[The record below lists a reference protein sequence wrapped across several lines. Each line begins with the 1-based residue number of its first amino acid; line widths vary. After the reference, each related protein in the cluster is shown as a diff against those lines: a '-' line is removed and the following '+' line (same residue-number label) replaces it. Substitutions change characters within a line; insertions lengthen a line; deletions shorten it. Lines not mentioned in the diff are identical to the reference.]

1 MKSFILKSIVIIL
14 AVSIQTSCVSEDD
27 NQCYFEFMSF
37 VTEVTGPETSSVNQ
51 EITFEVTYLPSFGCG
66 SFLEFNEG
74 VQENVRYLTIFDKT
88 TACSCTTEPVSTTI
102 NYKFTPTTPGEY
114 TFRFKS
120 DEDSSIIKNV
130 TVQ

>member
-1 MKSFILKSIVIIL
+1 MKSFILKSIVLIFAL
-14 AVSIQTSCVSEDD
+14 TIQTSCVSDDD
-27 NQCYFEFMSF
+27 NQCYFEFMSY
-37 VTEVTGPETSSVNQ
+37 VTAVTGPETSTVNE
-51 EITFEVTYLPSFGCG
+51 EITFVVTYMPTFGCG

-74 VQENVRYLTIFDKT
+74 IQGNVRYLTIFDKT
-88 TACSCTTEPVSTTI
+88 TECSCSTEPVSTTI

-130 TVQ
+130 IVE